1 MILRTEGLTKRF
13 GGLTAVDDV
22 DFALDSSEC
31 CAVIGPNGAGKTTLF
46 NLLTGTLQPTS
57 GSISLMRD
65 GAWTDITGASPE
77 QVASF
82 GVHRSFQLTSV
93 FAASTVLENVR
104 IAEQAAGANAHNC
117 WRNVGA
123 FEEHVEAA
131 HTILERVGLAGQATE
146 PAATLS
152 HGEKRALEIAIA
164 LAGNPD
170 VLLLD
175 EPNAGVSSE
184 SIDDIIGLIEDVAS
198 DHAVVLIEHNM
209 EIVMSV
215 SDRVVVLNQGQVIA
229 NDEPAAVRGDETVQQ
244 AYLGGYERGD
254 LDIGGEPA

>member
-1 MILRTEGLTKRF
+1 MLRTERLTKRF
-13 GGLTAVDDV
+13 GGLTAVNNV
-22 DFALDSSEC
+22 EFALDSSEC

-46 NLLTGTLQPTS
+46 NLLTGTLEPTS

-65 GAWTDITGASPE
+65 GAWSDITGASPE
-77 QVASF
+77 RVASL

-93 FAASTVLENVR
+93 FEASTVLENVR
-104 IAEQAAGANAHNC
+104 IAEQAAGVNAHNC
-117 WRNVGA
+117 WRNVNA
-123 FEEHVEAA
+123 FDEHVEAA
-131 HTILERVGLAGQATE
+131 HEILERVGLADQATVVAE
-146 PAATLS
+146 TLS
-152 HGEKRALEIAIA
+152 HGEKRTLEIAIA
-164 LAGNPD
+164 LAGDPD

-184 SIDDIIGLIEDVAS
+184 SVGEIIQLIEDVAS

-215 SDRVVVLNQGQVIA
+215 SDRVLVLNQGQVIA
-229 NDEPAAVRGDETVQQ
+229 NDEPAAVRGDETVQK

-254 LDIGGEPA
+254 LNTGGEPV